1 MEQNNTASN
10 EQLSDDEVID
20 LFVEGLIEKKGLDIP
35 TEEIKQDLH
44 TKLKTQLLTEI
55 DRSIVAELPD
65 DKLEE
70 LTKLASE
77 SGELSPEIVANAVS
91 EANLDVT
98 DITGATM
105 QRFAEMYLNGSSS
118 QQAED

>member
-10 EQLSDDEVID
+10 EQLSDDEIID
-20 LFVEGLIEKKGLDIP
+20 LFIEGLIEKKGLDIP

-77 SGELSPEIVANAVS
+77 SGELSPEIVADAVS

-105 QRFAEMYLNGSSS
+105 QRFADIYLNGSSD
-118 QQAED
+118 QQTEE

>member
-1 MEQNNTASN
+1 MEQNNK
-10 EQLSDDEVID
+10 QLNDDEVID
-20 LFVEGLIEKKGLDIP
+20 LFIEGLIEKKGLNIP
-35 TEEIKQDLH
+35 TEEIRQDLH
-44 TKLKTQLLTEI
+44 EKLKTQLLTEI

-65 DKLEE
+65 KKLEE

-77 SGELSPEIVANAVS
+77 KGELSPEIVADAVT

-105 QRFAEMYLNGSSS
+105 QRFAEMYLNGSSD
-118 QQAED
+118 QKNED

>member
-1 MEQNNTASN
+1 MEQNNSVNN

-20 LFVEGLIEKKGLDIP
+20 LFIEGLIEKKGLDIP
-35 TEEIKQDLH
+35 TDEIRQDIH

-70 LTKLASE
+70 LNKLASE
-77 SGELSPEIVANAVS
+77 NGELSPEIVANAVS
-91 EANLDVT
+91 ETNLDVT

-105 QRFAEMYLNGSSS
+105 QRFANIYLNGSSD
-118 QQAED
+118 QQTEE

>member
-1 MEQNNTASN
+1 MERNDTPNN
-10 EQLSDDEVID
+10 EKISDDEVID
-20 LFVEGLIEKKGLDIP
+20 LFIDGLIEKKGLNIP

-44 TKLKTQLLTEI
+44 EKLKTQLLTEI

-77 SGELSPEIVANAVS
+77 KGELNPEIVANAVS

-98 DITGATM
+98 NVTGTTM
-105 QRFAEMYLNGSSS
+105 QRFAEMYLNNSSN
-118 QQAED
+118 QQAEA

>member
-10 EQLSDDEVID
+10 EQISDHEVID

-35 TEEIKQDLH
+35 TEEIKQDLR